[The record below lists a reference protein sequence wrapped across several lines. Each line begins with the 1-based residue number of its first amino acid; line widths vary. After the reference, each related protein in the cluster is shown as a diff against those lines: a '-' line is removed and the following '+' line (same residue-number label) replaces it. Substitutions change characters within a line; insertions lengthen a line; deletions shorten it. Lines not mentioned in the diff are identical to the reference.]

1 MKDEEVFFDKQY
13 MDFLCFLSFLRKA
26 FFFWTLTIGRLT
38 ILILDIDECESRDSK
53 QCDHN
58 ALCTNAEGFCII
70 LLESLPGRWSMADGV
85 ASKLIL
91 AF

>member
-1 MKDEEVFFDKQY
+1 MKDEEVFFDNLY
-13 MDFLCFLSFLRKA
+13 MDFLCFLSFLQKA
-26 FFFWTLTIGRLT
+26 FFFWTLAIGLLS
-38 ILILDIDECESRDSK
+38 ILILDIDECESRDSN

-58 ALCTNAEGFCII
+58 ALNTNAEGFCII
-70 LLESLPGRWSMADGV
+70 LLESSPGRWSMADGV